1 MIDSAAVERKWLKV
15 SAFGADARRGVYRK
29 IVMFM
34 EENQAPI
41 EAIRVMRAQAQ
52 RRKAPIGQILVSIE
66 KTLKDGKSLSRAFAP
81 WVPAN
86 ELVFIA
92 VGETA
97 DTLAQSLRLADEM
110 MTQNRALKREII
122 GAISGP
128 LAQVGFAIAL
138 VIAFSIG
145 LAPKMK
151 PMMSKVDV
159 PPDVTVAFFGFAD
172 FVQIAWPF
180 ALMAIL
186 GGAVGI
192 YVAMPNWSGSI
203 RTKFDGYVPPFTTY
217 RWVQGSVFMISL
229 GAMMKAGIAPKDA
242 IIQLMSVSTKWF
254 QYHAKRMLTRIANG
268 VSVADA
274 MADGVLPKT
283 IAEDVVDF
291 GALSGFE
298 RAIDAIGRE
307 SVEDVR
313 VQLASLGRKIGI
325 AAKIT
330 IFGFVLWALGA
341 FGQLIMAIQ
350 ASLGV

>member
-1 MIDSAAVERKWLKV
+1 MDRVSIERSWLKI
-15 SAFGADARRGVYRK
+15 SAFDADSRRSVYRK

-41 EAIRVMRAQAQ
+41 EAIRVMRAQSQ
-52 RRKAPIGQILVSIE
+52 RRKAPIAKILVSVE
-66 KTLKDGKSLSRAFAP
+66 KALKEGKSLSKAFAP
-81 WVPAN
+81 WVPPN
-86 ELVFIA
+86 ELIFMA

-97 DTLAQSLRLADEM
+97 DTLAASLRLADEM
-110 MTQNRALKREII
+110 MTQNRALKKEII

-128 LAQVGFAIAL
+128 LAQVALAMAL
-138 VIAFSIG
+138 VVAFSTG

-172 FVQIAWPF
+172 VMQAIWPVMIIGVIS
-180 ALMAIL
+180 L
-186 GGAVGI
+186 AVGL
-192 YVAMPNWSGSI
+192 YLALPNWSGPA
-203 RTKFDGYVPPFTTY
+203 RTKFDAYIPPFSTY
-217 RWVQGSVFMISL
+217 RWVQGSVFLISL
-229 GAMMKAGIAPKDA
+229 GAMMRAGVAPREA
-242 IIQLMSVSTKWF
+242 IIQLMTVSTRWF
-254 QYHAKRMLTRIANG
+254 QYHAKRMLARIARG
-268 VSVADA
+268 ASVADA
-274 MADGVLPKT
+274 MTDGVLPNA

-307 SVEDVR
+307 SVDDVR
-313 VQLASLGRKIGI
+313 AQLSSLGKKIGI
-325 AAKIT
+325 AAKFV

-341 FGQLIMAIQ
+341 FGQLILAIQ

>member
-1 MIDSAAVERKWLKV
+1 MVDTADIERKWLRI

-52 RRKAPIGQILVSIE
+52 RRNAPIGKILASVEKSI
-66 KTLKDGKSLSRAFAP
+66 KDGKSLSGAFAP

-86 ELVFIA
+86 ELVFMA

-97 DTLAQSLRLADEM
+97 DTLAVSLRLADEM

-122 GAISGP
+122 DAISGP
-128 LAQVGFAIAL
+128 LFQIGVAALL
-138 VIAFSIG
+138 VIAFSLG

-151 PMMSKVDV
+151 PMMDKVDV

-172 FVQIAWPF
+172 AVQVSWPF
-180 ALMAIL
+180 VLL
-186 GGAVGI
+186 GMIAVIVGI
-192 YVAMPNWSGSI
+192 YVALPNWSGPV
-203 RTKFDGYVPPFTTY
+203 RTRIDGYIAPFSTY
-217 RWVQGSVFMISL
+217 RWVQGSMFLISL
-229 GAMMKAGIAPKDA
+229 GAMMKAGVAPRES
-242 IIQLMSVSTKWF
+242 ILQLMGVSTRWF
-254 QYHAKRMLTRIANG
+254 QYHARRMLGKIAAGN
-268 VSVADA
+268 SVADA
-274 MADGVLPKT
+274 MADGLLPRA

-307 SVEDVR
+307 SVADVR
-313 VQLASLGRKIGI
+313 VELASLGKKVGI
-325 AAKIT
+325 AAKMV
-330 IFGFVLWALGA
+330 IFGFVLWALAA